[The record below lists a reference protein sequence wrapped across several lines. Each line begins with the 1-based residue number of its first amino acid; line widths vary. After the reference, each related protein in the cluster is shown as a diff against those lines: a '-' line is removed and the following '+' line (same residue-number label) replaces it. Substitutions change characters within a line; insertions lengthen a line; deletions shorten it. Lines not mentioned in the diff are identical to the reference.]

1 MTAVGNSA
9 PGRWPVTDDSIRR
22 VMEQMLVDGSWG
34 RYHGPHCE
42 ALRNALANYHAVDH
56 VHLCCS
62 GTSAVEL
69 ALRAAGVSSGDEV
82 ILAAYDYKANFTNV
96 LTVGAQPVL
105 VDTLPTRP
113 VINPAELETAI
124 TPATRAII
132 CSHLHGCLADG
143 DEIAE
148 IARKHK
154 VTLIEDACQVPGAS
168 LADRRAGT
176 IGDIGVLSFG
186 GSKLLTAGRGGA
198 VLTHDARLAQRI
210 RLYTQRGNDAYPLSE
225 MQAAVL
231 LPQLHQLDERNRHR
245 REAIRIL
252 TNHLSPTCPVRL
264 LLDHQDHLTAFYKV
278 AFLIRHP
285 AQMNRNEFS
294 ERMRAHGVELDPGF
308 PALHRIHAKK
318 RFRTAGT
325 LKNATNLS
333 DRLMTLHH
341 PVLLEGED
349 SIVRVAT
356 RLSSAPDQ

>member
-1 MTAVGNSA
+1 M
-9 PGRWPVTDDSIRR
+9 
-22 VMEQMLVDGSWG
+22 
-34 RYHGPHCE
+34 
-42 ALRNALANYHAVDH
+42 
-56 VHLCCS
+56 
-62 GTSAVEL
+62 
-69 ALRAAGVSSGDEV
+69 
-82 ILAAYDYKANFTNV
+82 
-96 LTVGAQPVL
+96 
-105 VDTLPTRP
+105 
-113 VINPAELETAI
+113 
-124 TPATRAII
+124 
-132 CSHLHGCLADG
+132 
-143 DEIAE
+143 
-148 IARKHK
+148 
-154 VTLIEDACQVPGAS
+154 
-168 LADRRAGT
+168 
-176 IGDIGVLSFG
+176 LSFG